1 MSSISNDLIWELT
14 RDNSSFLIKRKT
26 GAGVQFSREP
36 LNLTNKHTYVQSG
49 LANSKAVGV
58 ALSPSGSIVLST
70 KKAGTFA
77 TPAKSIISTTF
88 KPYKTNR
95 KIYAAIAG
103 ATKGYRDD
111 LRPAAI
117 SRASALLDSKR
128 PKKTHVKKLRGK
140 KASA

>member
-14 RDNSSFLIKRKT
+14 RANSSYLVKRKS

-49 LANSKAVGV
+49 VANTKAVGV
-58 ALSPSGSIVLST
+58 SLSDSGSIVLST

-77 TPAKSIISTTF
+77 TPGKSIIATTF

-95 KIYAAIAG
+95 KVYAAVAG

-111 LRPAAI
+111 LRPAAV
-117 SRASALLDSKR
+117 SRASALLASKK
-128 PKKTHVKKLRGK
+128 PKKTQVKKLRGK
-140 KASA
+140 KATA

>member
-14 RDNSSFLIKRKT
+14 RSNSSYLVKRKS
-26 GAGVQFSREP
+26 GSGVQFSREP

-49 LANSKAVGV
+49 LANSKAAGV
-58 ALSPSGSIVLST
+58 ALSESGSIVLST

-77 TPAKSIISTTF
+77 TPSKSVISTTF

-95 KIYAAIAG
+95 KIYAAVAG

-111 LRPAAI
+111 LRSAAV
-117 SRASALLDSKR
+117 SRASALLASKK
-128 PKKTHVKKLRGK
+128 PKKTQVKKLRGK

>member
-14 RDNSSFLIKRKT
+14 RDNSAYLVKRKS

-36 LNLTNKHTYVQSG
+36 LNLTGKHTYVQSG
-49 LANSKAVGV
+49 LANSKAAGV

-77 TPAKSIISTTF
+77 TPAKSVISTTF

-111 LRPAAI
+111 LRYAAV
-117 SRASALLDSKR
+117 SRASGLLASKR
-128 PKKTHVKKLRGK
+128 PKKTFVKKLRGK
-140 KASA
+140 KATA